1 MTPRKQV
8 LTETWSFAVIVR
20 VTFDIVFLY
29 SNTGR
34 LLTRNSINFKFV
46 LRQLNFQI
54 FIKSLRKN
62 NEDIRRQSR
71 AIFLIMISG
80 RSHVIF
86 CCHPINPINPSWLEI
101 LRCRSMR
108 RKRLDHRSSAHWEW
122 WYGDSLELM
131 TEHEFTLGL
140 EKTEVVKEELLQF

>member
-8 LTETWSFAVIVR
+8 LTETWSFAVIVM

-34 LLTRNSINFKFV
+34 LLTRNSINLKFV

-86 CCHPINPINPSWLEI
+86 CCHPINPINPSWSEI
-101 LRCRSMR
+101 LRCRSMET
-108 RKRLDHRSSAHWEW
+108 KAARSQKLRTL
-122 WYGDSLELM
+122 GMVVRDSLELM

-140 EKTEVVKEELLQF
+140 EKTEVVEELLQF